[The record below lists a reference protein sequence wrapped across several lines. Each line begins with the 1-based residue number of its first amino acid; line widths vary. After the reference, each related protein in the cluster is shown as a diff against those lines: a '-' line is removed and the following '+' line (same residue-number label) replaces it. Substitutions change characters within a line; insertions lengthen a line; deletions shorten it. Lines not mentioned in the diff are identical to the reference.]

1 MLKKEARGDVHALLD
16 VLLDSADSD
25 GLSSGRIVLRLEVN
39 ERTTLEYQTIG
50 TFEAGVEMATETG
63 RIWRVEYGERTA
75 TIVDAETGEIL
86 RNGEMHDLDYGQHVE
101 KFFDVD
107 IKR

>member
-50 TFEAGVEMATETG
+50 TYEAHVEMAMETG
-63 RIWRVEYGERTA
+63 RIWRVEYGERTS
-75 TIVDAETGEIL
+75 TMVDAENGEIL
-86 RNGEMHDLDYGQHVE
+86 RNGEMHDLDYAEHVE
-101 KFFDVD
+101 KFFDV
-107 IKR
+107 